1 VGIEHLTVE
10 FPNVQYAGHNQ
21 WRGYYGIAFVQVAH
35 SWIRHVTV
43 TDADRGIELT
53 LHSNNNTVSH
63 VTLKTKWRQAS
74 ANPTGEGTTGHYGFA
89 FTAFAQDNL
98 ITESELQTIY
108 DHNLDVAS
116 FANGNVYA
124 SILSQSGRFDH
135 HAGAPYENLFTEIVL
150 STTATDLLKSGGNRV
165 DEPNSGMHT
174 TLWNVS
180 TLAGG
185 FPPRFRAEK
194 FPRINMIG
202 LDYMPT
208 SKTSDQEWIER
219 WLGPLTHP
227 ANLYQAQLQHR
238 LENMPN
244 PVAMAVV
251 QLWLEAEHG
260 QGLSAPMR
268 VEATPEASGGQ
279 YVWVPERTGN
289 LTDASAPGG
298 EALYQFTAPVTG
310 TYVVWGQVSA
320 PSTASDSFFVAMD
333 EAPYFVW
340 GLPRDASGAWQ
351 WAALSEAGSKQAVRF
366 ELAAGEHTLRVKQ
379 REDGAKLDR
388 LVLTNDV
395 DFIP

>member
-1 VGIEHLTVE
+1 MAVVQLWLEAEHGQGLSAPMRVE
-10 FPNVQYAGHNQ
+10 ATPEASGGQYVWVPERTGNL
-21 WRGYYGIAFVQVAH
+21 
-35 SWIRHVTV
+35 
-43 TDADRGIELT
+43 TDA
-53 LHSNNNTVSH
+53 
-63 VTLKTKWRQAS
+63 S
-74 ANPTGEGTTGHYGFA
+74 APGGEALYQ
-89 FTAFAQDNL
+89 FTAPVTGTYVVWGQVSAPSTASDSFF
-98 ITESELQTIY
+98 
-108 DHNLDVAS
+108 VAM
-116 FANGNVYA
+116 
-124 SILSQSGRFDH
+124 DE
-135 HAGAPYENLFTEIVL
+135 APYFVWGLPRDVSGAWQWAAL
-150 STTATDLLKSGGNRV
+150 SEAGSKQAVRFELAAGEHTLRVKQREDGAKLDRLVITNEMEFIPPAATA
-165 DEPNSGMHT
+165 
-174 TLWNVS
+174 
-180 TLAGG
+180 A
-185 FPPRFRAEK
+185 
-194 FPRINMIG
+194 
-202 LDYMPT
+202 
-208 SKTSDQEWIER
+208 
-219 WLGPLTHP
+219 
-227 ANLYQAQLQHR
+227 
-238 LENMPN
+238 
-244 PVAMAVV
+244 AVV